1 MDKKKFIKLLNSTLD
16 TKYNEKSDFQI
27 DSLDIL
33 KIVEM
38 NNRHFK
44 KENIDVSKIN
54 NSSNIKELL
63 KIYKIK

>member
-1 MDKKKFIKLLNSTLD
+1 MDKKKFIKLLNSTLE
-16 TKYNEKSDFQI
+16 TRYNEKSDFQI

-38 NNRHFK
+38 NNNYFK
-44 KENIDVSKIN
+44 KENINVSKIN
-54 NSSNIKELL
+54 KCSNIRELL